1 MKEINL
7 SIQTSSDTRQTH
19 DIYDDEFELPIDIAK
34 RGKKLIIKAPIV
46 GATEDDIN
54 ITINNDVLFIHK
66 GTTTDK
72 ERIDTHYVREC
83 HWGAIAREVHLPL
96 PVDPSGTHA
105 TLQNGVLRITLPII
119 EKKKTK
125 IVKIT

>member
-7 SIQTSSDTRQTH
+7 SIQTSSDTGQTH
-19 DIYDDEFELPIDIAK
+19 DIYDDEFELPVDIAK

-66 GTTTDK
+66 GVVTEK

-83 HWGAIAREVHLPL
+83 HWGAIAREIHLPL

-119 EKKKTK
+119 EKKKTR
-125 IVKIT
+125 IIKIT